1 MSNTKRSVSTPVQ
14 LFVSSESEQ
23 VIRQVGTYNPQYATD
38 FHVDINSSTLPRDRI
53 PHHVIL
59 LLISVT
65 VLVYALAAVIALFTT
80 IVLVVYL
87 YYRSHKEVKATSPYL
102 SMLVFVG
109 CYLLCLAAV
118 CEATKASFELTHCAF
133 TAIVS
138 ITILLIVNG
147 IGLILLTIFITM
159 FRIYLIFFSWMKDL
173 GVVWKNCSM
182 AFIVLLLSVFPN
194 LLLLVLILIQ
204 PPTLKFRVIQR
215 THTIV
220 NKLQS
225 TVANLNFSA
234 LLSIYFGLFVS
245 LILFFAFRTHK
256 IKHPNFKDTKKV
268 TLFVAVTAVCVSL
281 AAPLYI
287 SLRQSGHEHIAS
299 LILIAA
305 ILLIPITCLLTK

>member
-1 MSNTKRSVSTPVQ
+1 M
-14 LFVSSESEQ
+14 
-23 VIRQVGTYNPQYATD
+23 
-38 FHVDINSSTLPRDRI
+38 
-53 PHHVIL
+53 
-59 LLISVT
+59 
-65 VLVYALAAVIALFTT
+65 IALFTT

-109 CYLLCLAAV
+109 CCLAAV

-138 ITILLIVNG
+138 IIILLIVNG

-234 LLSIYFGLFVS
+234 LLLIYLVCLFPSFCS
-245 LILFFAFRTHK
+245 LPFA
-256 IKHPNFKDTKKV
+256 
-268 TLFVAVTAVCVSL
+268 L
-281 AAPLYI
+281 A
-287 SLRQSGHEHIAS
+287 R
-299 LILIAA
+299 
-305 ILLIPITCLLTK
+305 